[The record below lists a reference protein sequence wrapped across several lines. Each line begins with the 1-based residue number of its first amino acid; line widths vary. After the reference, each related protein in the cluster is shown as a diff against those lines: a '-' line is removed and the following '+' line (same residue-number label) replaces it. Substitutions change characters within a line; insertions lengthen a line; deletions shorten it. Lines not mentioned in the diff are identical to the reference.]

1 MAKKNKIIKLL
12 SVAAV
17 SLLLASCDD
26 IVNYPSNKGDQLVI
40 NGGGISD
47 VYFNDYEAVYDSIV
61 SSNGIYAKQLDNL
74 LYNIAKEEL
83 KGDFAV
89 TESDVAE
96 LSYKQ
101 IMATV
106 QAGSFS
112 TNNIFSEYRY
122 GLSVLS
128 NMYDIFSKNTGKPIS
143 ETNGYS
149 GVIKPED
156 RINDQGKIDYTN
168 FAKKYLKYDYS
179 DSIKRNYT
187 PSIYR
192 QLLTAKYIYEN
203 TYSSIGNTNARD
215 VVVVKLADTT
225 NYTGSASAFINKF
238 YTDYLSVANATYD
251 IYDLARMYKGID
263 LSAEEQNW
271 ITTNNLHTMQ
281 GQIDEDYNNVI
292 SNIDNPNSKYEA
304 LASDFTNSYA
314 YPASHGKELKDNA
327 LKVNDLT
334 LDGLYLKSSGLSNLP
349 SEVKTRTFSTNIP
362 STLVPS
368 DLNDTGSTTYS
379 NDYFQYLNGNWYVKP
394 AKSEASTSSS
404 SIVNYDSSSSTYYIV
419 QVKEFVTSSSIAKK
433 TSDSAEEQARK
444 MSLAK
449 KVAYEM
455 ASSTTYTQDSTVYFL
470 SHNNI
475 VFSDPYFYKYIKD
488 NYPKVFDTEE

>member
-26 IVNYPSNKGDQLVI
+26 IVNYPSNKGDQLFI

-187 PSIYR
+187 PS
-192 QLLTAKYIYEN
+192 
-203 TYSSIGNTNARD
+203 
-215 VVVVKLADTT
+215 
-225 NYTGSASAFINKF
+225 
-238 YTDYLSVANATYD
+238 
-251 IYDLARMYKGID
+251 
-263 LSAEEQNW
+263 
-271 ITTNNLHTMQ
+271 
-281 GQIDEDYNNVI
+281 
-292 SNIDNPNSKYEA
+292 
-304 LASDFTNSYA
+304 
-314 YPASHGKELKDNA
+314 
-327 LKVNDLT
+327 
-334 LDGLYLKSSGLSNLP
+334 
-349 SEVKTRTFSTNIP
+349 
-362 STLVPS
+362 
-368 DLNDTGSTTYS
+368 
-379 NDYFQYLNGNWYVKP
+379 
-394 AKSEASTSSS
+394 
-404 SIVNYDSSSSTYYIV
+404 
-419 QVKEFVTSSSIAKK
+419 
-433 TSDSAEEQARK
+433 
-444 MSLAK
+444 
-449 KVAYEM
+449 
-455 ASSTTYTQDSTVYFL
+455 
-470 SHNNI
+470 
-475 VFSDPYFYKYIKD
+475 
-488 NYPKVFDTEE
+488 